1 MRVAL
6 DDHAIRQLDAAGA
19 GHTTHIVTAQIE
31 ELRMLGAFL
40 VIGQQIG
47 RERRIFFRR
56 RTPWTRTGNRPQ
68 RNFGGLIDRLV
79 FQAHQNFRR

>member
-1 MRVAL
+1 
-6 DDHAIRQLDAAGA
+6 
-19 GHTTHIVTAQIE
+19 
-31 ELRMLGAFL
+31 MLGAFL

-56 RTPWTRTGNRPQ
+56 RTPWARTGNRPQ

-79 FQAHQNFRR
+79 FEAHQNFRR